1 MNHEGYRDP
10 TAEKAIHN
18 TERVPR
24 RVMDVIRLLRQIAG
38 LAGLEI
44 TRLQLRDRHTKQK
57 YEEMR

>member
-10 TAEKAIHN
+10 TAEQAIHN
-18 TERVPR
+18 TQRIPR

>member
-10 TAEKAIHN
+10 TAERAIHN
-18 TERVPR
+18 TRRIPR
-24 RVMDVIRLLRQIAG
+24 RVMKIIRILRQIAG

-44 TRLQLRDRHTKQK
+44 IQLQLRDRHTKQK

>member
-18 TERVPR
+18 TERIPR